1 MELTRLKELRTEKN
15 MKQSDVAKLLN
26 LSPSAISNYEQGIR
40 EMDAE
45 SICKLCEIFNC
56 TADYVLGRSF
66 VPSSELSVEEG
77 ALVAAWR
84 KAPKEIRAI
93 INTALA
99 PYRENVTKS
108 STA

>member
-1 MELTRLKELRTEKN
+1 MNRIKELRMQYH
-15 MKQSDVAKLLN
+15 MKQSDVAKLVN
-26 LSPSAISNYEQGIR
+26 LSPSAISNYELGIR
-40 EMDAE
+40 EVDAPT
-45 SICKLCEIFNC
+45 ICRLCEVFGC
-56 TADYVLGRSF
+56 TADYLLGRSF

>member
-1 MELTRLKELRTEKN
+1 MQYH
-15 MKQSDVAKLLN
+15 MKQSDVAKLVN
-26 LSPSAISNYEQGIR
+26 VSPTTISNYELGIR
-40 EMDAE
+40 EIDAPT
-45 SICKLCEIFNC
+45 ICRLCEVFGC
-56 TADYVLGRSF
+56 TADYLLGRSF

>member
-1 MELTRLKELRTEKN
+1 MNRIRELRMQYH
-15 MKQSDVAKLLN
+15 MKQSDVAKLVN
-26 LSPSAISNYEQGIR
+26 LSPTTISNYELGIR
-40 EMDAE
+40 EIDAPT
-45 SICKLCEIFNC
+45 ICRLCEVFGC
-56 TADYVLGRSF
+56 TADYLLGRSF

-84 KAPKEIRAI
+84 KAPHEIRAI

-99 PYRENVTKS
+99 PYRENTTKS

>member
-1 MELTRLKELRTEKN
+1 MQYH
-15 MKQSDVAKLLN
+15 MKQSDVAKLVN
-26 LSPSAISNYEQGIR
+26 LSPSAISNYELGIR
-40 EMDAE
+40 EVDAPT
-45 SICKLCEIFNC
+45 ICRLCEVFGC
-56 TADYVLGRSF
+56 TADYLLGRSF

-99 PYRENVTKS
+99 PYRENTTKS

>member
-1 MELTRLKELRTEKN
+1 MNRIRELRMQYH
-15 MKQSDVAKLLN
+15 MKQSDVAKLVN
-26 LSPSAISNYEQGIR
+26 LSPTTISNYELGIR
-40 EMDAE
+40 EIDAPT
-45 SICKLCEIFNC
+45 ICRLCEVFGC
-56 TADYVLGRSF
+56 TADYLLGRSF

-77 ALVAAWR
+77 ALVSAWR

-99 PYRENVTKS
+99 PYRENATKS

>member
-1 MELTRLKELRTEKN
+1 MTRLKELRMKHQ
-15 MKQSDVAKLLN
+15 MKQSEVASLLN

-45 SICKLCEIFNC
+45 AICRLCEVFGC
-56 TADYVLGRSF
+56 TADYLLGRSF
-66 VPSSELSVEEG
+66 VPSSELSVEES

-84 KAPKEIRAI
+84 KAPKEIHAI

-99 PYRENVTKS
+99 PYREDGIES

>member
-1 MELTRLKELRTEKN
+1 MQYH
-15 MKQSDVAKLLN
+15 MKQSDVAKLVN
-26 LSPSAISNYEQGIR
+26 LSPSAISNYELGIR
-40 EMDAE
+40 EVDAPT
-45 SICKLCEIFNC
+45 ICRLCEVFGC
-56 TADYVLGRSF
+56 TADYLLGRSF

-99 PYRENVTKS
+99 PYREDGIES

>member
-1 MELTRLKELRTEKN
+1 MQYH
-15 MKQSDVAKLLN
+15 MKQSDVAKLVN
-26 LSPSAISNYEQGIR
+26 LSPSAISNYELGIR
-40 EMDAE
+40 EVDAPT
-45 SICKLCEIFNC
+45 ICRLCEVFGC
-56 TADYVLGRSF
+56 TADYLLGRSF

>member
-1 MELTRLKELRTEKN
+1 MNRLKELRAEKN
-15 MKQSDVAKLLN
+15 MKQIDLAKLLS
-26 LSPSAISNYEQGIR
+26 LSPSAISNYETNYRELDAPTIRTLCGI
-40 EMDAE
+40 
-45 SICKLCEIFNC
+45 FGC
-56 TADYVLGRSF
+56 TSDYLLGI
-66 VPSSELSVEEG
+66 SELRTPDLTAEEQE
-77 ALVAAWR
+77 LIAAWR

>member
-1 MELTRLKELRTEKN
+1 MQYH
-15 MKQSDVAKLLN
+15 MKQSDVAKLVN
-26 LSPSAISNYEQGIR
+26 LSPSAISNYELGIR
-40 EMDAE
+40 EVDAPT
-45 SICKLCEIFNC
+45 ICRLCEVFGC
-56 TADYVLGRSF
+56 TADYLLGRSF
-66 VPSSELSVEEG
+66 VPSSELSVEESS
-77 ALVAAWR
+77 LVAAWR